1 MLHLRQEYGSMNVS
15 LKTLF
20 PVLLGGGLILSA
32 AAAPKLNG
40 DDLDFVNGAA
50 KGGTTEVALGRLAA
64 EKSSNP
70 SVQAFANRMIHD
82 HSEIDIRLATLAASK
97 GVELPDGKGLMNDAT
112 YLELK
117 VLSGKE
123 FDKAYVKAM
132 LADHKNDVS
141 SFEKEMTAAQDP
153 DVKNF
158 VAKTLPI
165 LREHLSMIQKIQS
178 ETDMQ

>member
-1 MLHLRQEYGSMNVS
+1 MTISMI
-15 LKTLF
+15 KLF
-20 PVLLGGGLILSA
+20 PVLLGGGLILTA
-32 AAAPKLNG
+32 AAEPKLNS
-40 DDLDFVNGAA
+40 DDLGFVNDAA

-70 SVQAFANRMIHD
+70 RVQAFANRMVRD
-82 HSEIDIRLATLAASK
+82 HSEIDRKLATLAASK

-132 LADHKNDVS
+132 VSDHKEDVS
-141 SFEKEMTAAQDP
+141 SFEKQSTAAQDP
-153 DVKNF
+153 DVKKF
-158 VAKTLPI
+158 AAKTLPT
-165 LREHLSMIQKIQS
+165 LQEHLTMIQKIQS
-178 ETDMQ
+178 DIDMQ

>member
-1 MLHLRQEYGSMNVS
+1 MI
-15 LKTLF
+15 KLF
-20 PVLLGGGLILSA
+20 PVLLGGGLILTA
-32 AAAPKLNG
+32 AAEPKLNS
-40 DDLDFVNGAA
+40 DDLGFVNDAA

-70 SVQAFANRMIHD
+70 RVQAFANRMVRD
-82 HSEIDIRLATLAASK
+82 HSEIDRKLATLAASK

-132 LADHKNDVS
+132 VSDHKEDVS
-141 SFEKEMTAAQDP
+141 SFEKQSTAAQDP
-153 DVKNF
+153 DVKKF
-158 VAKTLPI
+158 AAKTLPT
-165 LREHLSMIQKIQS
+165 LQEHLTMIQKIQS
-178 ETDMQ
+178 DIDMQ